1 MYVNLLFWFQF
12 FCGFSGSTMSN
23 SWVLIFFN
31 LLFTSVP
38 PLLFGVL
45 DKNVSADTLLS
56 LPQLYKAGQ
65 NSQVGMCTLV
75 AILCDLLPLHFLKCL
90 CANMCNIA
98 MRFSLLAGLPPFHFL
113 AEHAGCFLPEFGLLL
128 CSILCESIM
137 RSIFAYIHGPLPCIC

>member
-23 SWVLIFFN
+23 SWVLILFN

-45 DKNVSADTLLS
+45 DRNVSADTLLS

-65 NSQVGMCTLV
+65 NSQVGKYPDRHPV
-75 AILCDLLPLHFLKCL
+75 
-90 CANMCNIA
+90 
-98 MRFSLLAGLPPFHFL
+98 
-113 AEHAGCFLPEFGLLL
+113 
-128 CSILCESIM
+128 
-137 RSIFAYIHGPLPCIC
+137 